1 MSLKLVNSIN
11 RGLNFPTIGVYI
23 ILAILISNWSNKI
36 GVYIMRKIKKLTW
49 LQTCFL
55 GDVEVIRCNF
65 LGDSLFQIYVMNF
78 VEIMIA
84 YYSHITLHVFQAF
97 ASCTHY
103 TDYSLLN
110 FVHFIV
116 CDFVVSIQ
124 DWKFL
129 DFNAKCVWSLRF
141 KEILIENLIFGRS
154 GFNTSVFEQ
163 HYISYSCIL
172 FIIYCALRS
181 FCIKMLC
188 FSKICFF

>member
-1 MSLKLVNSIN
+1 
-11 RGLNFPTIGVYI
+11 
-23 ILAILISNWSNKI
+23 
-36 GVYIMRKIKKLTW
+36 MRQIKKFTW
-49 LQTCFL
+49 LQACFL
-55 GDVEVIRCNF
+55 GDMGVIWCNS

-78 VEIMIA
+78 VEIVIA
-84 YYSHITLHVFQAF
+84 YYSHITSHVSQTF

-103 TDYSLLN
+103 TSYSLLN
-110 FVHFIV
+110 FVHVIV
-116 CDFVVSIQ
+116 CDFVVVIQ

-154 GFNTSVFEQ
+154 GFNISVFEK
-163 HYISYSCIL
+163 HFISYSCIL

-188 FSKICFF
+188 FSKIYFF